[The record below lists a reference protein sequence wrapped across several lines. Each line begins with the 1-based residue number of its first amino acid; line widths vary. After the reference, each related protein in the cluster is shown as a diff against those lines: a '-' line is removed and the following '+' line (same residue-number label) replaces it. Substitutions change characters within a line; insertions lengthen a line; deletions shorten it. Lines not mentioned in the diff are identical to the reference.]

1 MRNLYAN
8 VSTSFSFLFPS
19 WNYDSTKEI
28 ELIKEKIIAN
38 HPDAK
43 FSESIRRTFSYD
55 PDKEKEEML
64 IHTLNLSFS
73 VSEEA
78 FIAQSAMEI
87 SLIRPFKHSCI
98 FCSIVSGFANATAM
112 EIKKVNK
119 NKYIFLINS

>member
-38 HPDAK
+38 HPDVK

-55 PDKEKEEML
+55 PEKEKEEML
-64 IHTLNLSFS
+64 IHTLNISFS
-73 VSEEA
+73 VSEE
-78 FIAQSAMEI
+78 ISASSRVIQYHKEI
-87 SLIRPFKHSCI
+87 VIRENTEKEL
-98 FCSIVSGFANATAM
+98 VSYYEG
-112 EIKKVNK
+112 K
-119 NKYIFLINS
+119 NCYRTGTKFSFNVA